1 MIGPPGS
8 FKMENT
14 AYIAEQ
20 QGWKQID
27 TGELL
32 RREVQKKSEVGKKI
46 VKAFDANR
54 YGKYNF
60 LKK

>member
-1 MIGPPGS
+1 
-8 FKMENT
+8 MENT